1 MDRSGSSGP
10 DAARR
15 ASITGGSVRRTGSE
29 RTAMKNTAFIGLG
42 VVLLLAGALWTFQG
56 LGYVGGSAMTGV
68 TIWAVI
74 GPVVA
79 LVGLVLLTLGVRGNR
94 TSR

>member
-1 MDRSGSSGP
+1 
-10 DAARR
+10 
-15 ASITGGSVRRTGSE
+15 
-29 RTAMKNTAFIGLG
+29 MKNTAFIGLG

-79 LVGLVLLTLGVRGNR
+79 LVGLVMLTLGVRGNR
-94 TSR
+94 TPR